1 MNKIVHKHDIVEYQD
16 FLTKEECEF
25 LIDYYESSPA
35 SWQETCFFN
44 TRVMDP
50 NEPANLFKAGKALER
65 PINDLHQQI
74 AFESYFDS
82 LKSKLKEKAEEVFN
96 REVKNLTLSAHKW
109 MIGAY
114 ASDHYDNAE
123 IDGTPNAWQNN
134 KLVTI
139 LYLNDNY
146 EGGNLTFNEHNLAIA
161 PKQGTLVVFDVGVS
175 NLHGVNEI
183 ISGVRYTMLSS
194 WDWADSVYPEGYLKS
209 LLQGRDEEKEK
220 QDQQKKEWKKDEKYV
235 SENLSR

>member
-1 MNKIVHKHDIVEYQD
+1 
-16 FLTKEECEF
+16 
-25 LIDYYESSPA
+25 
-35 SWQETCFFN
+35 
-44 TRVMDP
+44 
-50 NEPANLFKAGKALER
+50 
-65 PINDLHQQI
+65 
-74 AFESYFDS
+74 
-82 LKSKLKEKAEEVFN
+82 
-96 REVKNLTLSAHKW
+96 

-146 EGGNLTFNEHNLAIA
+146 EGGNLTFNEHNLALA
-161 PKQGTLVVFDVGVS
+161 PKQGTLVIFDVGVS
-175 NLHGVNEI
+175 NLHGVSEI

-220 QDQQKKEWKKDEKYV
+220 QDQQKKE
-235 SENLSR
+235 